1 MKIFEAKTTH
11 HLHPTYGK
19 KSNIERTIQ
28 YIKDRTE
35 CFVDD
40 YFLCAENIK
49 NNKSKLIH
57 ATNWFNL
64 FVNH

>member
-1 MKIFEAKTTH
+1 VKLKQYTIFIQH
-11 HLHPTYGK
+11 K

-28 YIKDRTE
+28 HIKDRTE

-40 YFLCAENIK
+40 YFLCAETIK

-57 ATNWFNL
+57 VTNWFNL
-64 FVNH
+64 FVNY

>member
-1 MKIFEAKTTH
+1 M
-11 HLHPTYGK
+11 GK
-19 KSNIERTIQ
+19 KVTLKELFR

-57 ATNWFNL
+57 ATIWFNL
-64 FVNH
+64 FVNY